1 MATRLL
7 INRSPQ
13 LLLQVGM
20 AGLYVT
26 VGIMAGILGRMIGM
40 RLGGPAAAI
49 GYQFAD
55 EFARVLGFRGS

>member
-1 MATRLL
+1 
-7 INRSPQ
+7 
-13 LLLQVGM
+13 M